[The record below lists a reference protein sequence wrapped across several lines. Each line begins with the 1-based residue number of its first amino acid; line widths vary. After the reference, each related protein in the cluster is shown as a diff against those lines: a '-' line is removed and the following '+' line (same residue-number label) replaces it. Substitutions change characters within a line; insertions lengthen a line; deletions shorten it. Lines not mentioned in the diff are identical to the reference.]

1 MYRQDCDKSS
11 PLKDFILVML
21 VLAAIFAAGYVMKLF
36 DNFLGANVTQYI
48 LFGAVALLC
57 VLTYT
62 LRISTFSYTFYF
74 KQPEPYMDEAF
85 CTLVTPKLPEEIGTF
100 IVQKGVADKGKVIE
114 RVTRSELR
122 AVLAPGEAYDAC
134 CENVKHHRYSRK
146 KKSALHTLVFERD
159 GVIHM
164 AMFDPDERMEELL
177 QSMINGTLETDEC
190 NAAAEKAADGERL
203 EQ

>member
-85 CTLVTPKLPEEIGTF
+85 CTLVTPKLPEELGTF
-100 IVQKGVADKGKVIE
+100 IVQQGVADTSKVIE
-114 RVTRSELR
+114 RVTRGELR
-122 AVLAPGEAYDAC
+122 TVLAPGEAYDSC
-134 CENVKHHRYSRK
+134 GENVKNQRYWREIK
-146 KKSALHTLVFERD
+146 RALHTLVLERD

-164 AMFDPDERMEELL
+164 AMFDPEERMEELL
-177 QSMINGTLETDEC
+177 QAMINGTLETDEY
-190 NAAAEKAADGERL
+190 NAAGEKAADGERL